1 MRNTRLTA
9 CILAG
14 SMAVTM
20 APVTALAD
28 TNTEVQNYILGAKG
42 SFSVGAHA
50 AINESVVWDDLEIS
64 ENEVPVVAVS
74 EFANVAIAQVS
85 EYLNVRA
92 EANEEAEVL
101 GKIYPNGAATV
112 VEVVGDWTKIT
123 SGSVTGYVASQYI
136 TVGNEEVCKSA
147 SKKEATVMA
156 DTLKLRKEANTECG
170 VRALLSLNEKVTVL
184 EDEELAEGWYKV
196 QSGNDTGY
204 VSADYVTVE
213 RVYTYAESKEEEEA
227 RLAAERAAREE
238 AERRAREEAERQ
250 AAAANRNNASSNN
263 TSSNNTNSNTNNN
276 TSSNTNKPESS
287 KPSYQA
293 PTGSTGSAVA
303 SFACQFVG
311 NPYVWGGES
320 LTNGADCS
328 GFIKAVYKNFGVSLP
343 HSSASLRSVGYG
355 VSESQMQPGDIVC
368 YSGHV
373 ALYIGNGK
381 IVHASNKKD
390 GIKISRYNY
399 KTVLAVRRIF

>member
-1 MRNTRLTA
+1 MRHTKLTA

-14 SMAVTM
+14 SMVVTM
-20 APVTALAD
+20 APATVLAD
-28 TNTEVQNYILGAKG
+28 TNTEVKNYTLGTKG

-50 AINESVVWDDLEIS
+50 AINESIVWDDLEVS

-74 EFANVAIAQVS
+74 EFANIAIAQVG

-112 VEVVGDWTKIT
+112 VEVTGDWTKIT
-123 SGSVTGYVASQYI
+123 SGTVTGYVASQYI
-136 TVGNEEVCKSA
+136 VVGDEDVCKSA
-147 SKKEATVMA
+147 SKREATVTA
-156 DTLKLRKEANTECG
+156 DTLKLRKEANLECG
-170 VRALLSLNEKVTVL
+170 VRALLSLNEKLTVL

-196 QSGNDTGY
+196 QKGNDTGY

-227 RLAAERAAREE
+227 RLAEERAAREE

-250 AAAANRNNASSNN
+250 AAAANRNNSSSNK
-263 TSSNNTNSNTNNN
+263 NNS
-276 TSSNTNKPESS
+276 TNKQESS
-287 KPSYQA
+287 APSYQA
-293 PTGSTGSAVA
+293 PTGSSGSAVA
-303 SFACQFVG
+303 NFACQFVG

-373 ALYIGNGK
+373 AIYIGNGK

-399 KTVLAVRRIF
+399 KTVLTVRRIF

>member
-1 MRNTRLTA
+1 MRHTKLTA

-14 SMAVTM
+14 SMVVTM
-20 APVTALAD
+20 APATVLAD
-28 TNTEVQNYILGAKG
+28 TNTEVKNYTLGAKG

-50 AINESVVWDDLEIS
+50 AINESVVWEDLDVS

-74 EFANVAIAQVS
+74 EFANIAIAQVG

-92 EANEEAEVL
+92 EANEEAEVI

-112 VEVVGDWTKIT
+112 VEVTGDWTKIT
-123 SGSVTGYVASQYI
+123 SGTVTGYVASQYI
-136 TVGNEEVCKSA
+136 VVGDEEVCKSA
-147 SKKEATVMA
+147 SKKEATVTA
-156 DTLKLRKEANTECG
+156 DTLKLRKEANLECG

-250 AAAANRNNASSNN
+250 AAAANRNNNTSNSGSSNN
-263 TSSNNTNSNTNNN
+263 S
-276 TSSNTNKPESS
+276 TSSNTS
-287 KPSYQA
+287 KKENSYQA

-399 KTVLAVRRIF
+399 KSVLAVRRIF

>member
-1 MRNTRLTA
+1 MRHTKLTA

-14 SMAVTM
+14 SMVVTM
-20 APVTALAD
+20 APATVLAD
-28 TNTEVQNYILGAKG
+28 TNTEVKNYTLGTKG

-50 AINESVVWDDLEIS
+50 AINESIVWDDLEVS

-74 EFANVAIAQVS
+74 EFANIAIAQVG

-92 EANEEAEVL
+92 EANEEAEVI

-112 VEVVGDWTKIT
+112 VEVTGDWTKIT
-123 SGSVTGYVASQYI
+123 SGTVTGYVASQYI
-136 TVGNEEVCKSA
+136 VVGDEDVCKSA
-147 SKKEATVMA
+147 SKREATVTA
-156 DTLKLRKEANTECG
+156 DTLKLRKEANLECG
-170 VRALLSLNEKVTVL
+170 VRALLSLNEKLTVL

-196 QSGNDTGY
+196 QKGNDTGY

-227 RLAAERAAREE
+227 RLAEERAAREE

-250 AAAANRNNASSNN
+250 AAATNRNNSSSNK
-263 TSSNNTNSNTNNN
+263 NNS
-276 TSSNTNKPESS
+276 TNKQESS
-287 KPSYQA
+287 APSYQA
-293 PTGSTGSAVA
+293 PTGSSGSAVA
-303 SFACQFVG
+303 NFACQFVG

-343 HSSASLRSVGYG
+343 HSSASLRNVGYK

-373 ALYIGNGK
+373 AIYIGNGK

-399 KTVLAVRRIF
+399 KTVLTVRRIF

>member
-1 MRNTRLTA
+1 MRHTKLTA

-14 SMAVTM
+14 SMVVTM
-20 APVTALAD
+20 APATVLAD
-28 TNTEVQNYILGAKG
+28 TNTEVKNYTLGAKG

-50 AINESVVWDDLEIS
+50 AINESVVWEDLDVS

-74 EFANVAIAQVS
+74 EFANIAIAQVG

-92 EANEEAEVL
+92 EANEEAEVI

-112 VEVVGDWTKIT
+112 VEVTGDWTKIT
-123 SGSVTGYVASQYI
+123 SGTVTGYVASQYI
-136 TVGNEEVCKSA
+136 VVGDEEVCKSA
-147 SKKEATVMA
+147 SKKEATVTA
-156 DTLKLRKEANTECG
+156 ETLKLRKEANTECG

-250 AAAANRNNASSNN
+250 AAAANRNNNTSNSGSSNN
-263 TSSNNTNSNTNNN
+263 S
-276 TSSNTNKPESS
+276 TSSNTS
-287 KPSYQA
+287 KKENSYQA

-399 KTVLAVRRIF
+399 KSVLAVRRIF

>member
-1 MRNTRLTA
+1 MRHTKLTA

-20 APVTALAD
+20 VPATALAD
-28 TNTEVQNYILGAKG
+28 TNTEVKNYTLGVKG

-50 AINESVVWDDLEIS
+50 AINESVVWEDL
-64 ENEVPVVAVS
+64 EVPVVAVS

-136 TVGNEEVCKSA
+136 IVGDEDVCKSA
-147 SKKEATVMA
+147 SKKEATVTA

-170 VRALLSLNEKVTVL
+170 VRALLSLNEKLTVL

>member
-1 MRNTRLTA
+1 MRHTKLTA

-14 SMAVTM
+14 SMVVTM
-20 APVTALAD
+20 APATVLAD
-28 TNTEVQNYILGAKG
+28 TNTEVKNYTLGAKG

-50 AINESVVWDDLEIS
+50 AINESVVWEDLDVS

-74 EFANVAIAQVS
+74 EFANIAIAQVG

-92 EANEEAEVL
+92 EANEEAEVI

-112 VEVVGDWTKIT
+112 VEVTGDWTKIT
-123 SGSVTGYVASQYI
+123 SGTVTGYVASQYI
-136 TVGNEEVCKSA
+136 VVGDEDVCKSA
-147 SKKEATVMA
+147 SKKEATVTA
-156 DTLKLRKEANTECG
+156 DTLKLRKEANLECG

-184 EDEELAEGWYKV
+184 EDEALAEGWYKV
-196 QSGNDTGY
+196 QRGNDTGY

-227 RLAAERAAREE
+227 RLAEERAAREE

-250 AAAANRNNASSNN
+250 AAAANRNNS
-263 TSSNNTNSNTNNN
+263 
-276 TSSNTNKPESS
+276 SSNTNKQESA
-287 KPSYQA
+287 KTSYQA

-399 KTVLAVRRIF
+399 KSVLAVRRIF